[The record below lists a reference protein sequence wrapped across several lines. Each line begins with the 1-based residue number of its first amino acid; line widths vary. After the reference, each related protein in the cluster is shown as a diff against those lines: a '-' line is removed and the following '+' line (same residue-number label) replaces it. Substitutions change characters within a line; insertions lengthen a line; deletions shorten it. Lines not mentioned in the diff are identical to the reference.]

1 AGGQPRPVEVK
12 SMKIMALVLGSCAL
26 LALPINAAGAGQCAS
41 EIDSLSKMMTA
52 QDAGS
57 GPTPGAP
64 GSTMGQHPPTTAM
77 SQADTG
83 GTASAAASRS
93 NRPQLPPTA
102 AMNRETTGMSTPES
116 AQPRPEANPPGAA
129 GEHPPTAAM
138 TRETQGIAT
147 SPQDV
152 QRQNQGQPTAAE
164 IKSKIAETHSL
175 ANAMGELQRA
185 RFLDQQGKEAEC
197 LSALGH
203 ARLMMGP

>member
-1 AGGQPRPVEVK
+1 
-12 SMKIMALVLGSCAL
+12 MKTMALVLGSCAL
-26 LALPINAAGAGQCAS
+26 LALPINAAGAGQCAN
-41 EIDSLSKMMTA
+41 EIDSLTKMMTA

-64 GSTMGQHPPTTAM
+64 GSNMGQHAPTTAM

-93 NRPQLPPTA
+93 ERPQLPPTA
-102 AMNRETTGMSTPES
+102 AMNRETTGMSTPERPE
-116 AQPRPEANPPGAA
+116 PRPDANPPA

-147 SPQDV
+147 SSQDV
-152 QRQNQGQPTAAE
+152 ARQNQGQPTASQ
-164 IKSKIAETHSL
+164 IRTRIAEMHSM